1 MKLVGRRTLVVM
13 GLFGSLTALALVLM
27 AEGVARGVV
36 AVIAA
41 DSALWP
47 AALLIGGGALR
58 AVVSWA
64 SQTYAARAAI
74 GAKQSLRREL
84 GSRILDDRGGSV
96 GALSAVGGHGL
107 DELDAWYRTVLPAMT
122 AAAAIPLLVG
132 ARILSV
138 DWLSA
143 LVIVVTVP
151 LVPLFMVLVGQHT
164 RQQSDAATRTLQHLS
179 SHLVELARGLPV
191 LVGLGRLEQQTAR
204 LRRVSDKHR
213 AATMRTL
220 RSAFLSSLVLELIAT
235 LSVAIVAVFVGIRL
249 LHGDLSLEVG
259 LIALVLAPECFAP
272 FRSLGAAFHASQTG
286 LAAMRGARSVID
298 APRAAVARGQ
308 GSVGVE
314 NLTVAFD
321 DAPVFEKLSFELP
334 RASIT
339 LLEGPS
345 GSGKSTVLSVLA
357 GVLMPTSGSLRG
369 IDRVAYVPQHPH
381 TVGETVRAELE
392 LYGTDVEPLMLR
404 LQLPTTDPSQLSP
417 GELRRLAVARGLLR
431 VAAGAEL
438 LLLDEPT
445 AHLDAASAA
454 LIEAELLSLRGRV
467 TMVIASHEA
476 SIARLADRRVV
487 LETSSFRALT
497 PTAGAAA
504 PVVLDSVVPTSSATN
519 ALERLIAFLRP
530 SAWRFVAAAIVGTAA
545 TLFSISLLGISGWLI
560 VRASEEPGIMYL
572 LVAIV
577 GVRFFGLGRA
587 ALRYSERLLT
597 HDAALASTTELRLR
611 LWNGLARYGPASR
624 GLATPATTLDYLVGA
639 ADLVRDLVPRVVL
652 PVVTALAAT
661 AAVAIAVASLHA
673 VALPAIGVIAVAALL
688 APAVAVAADRRAA
701 AGGAALRSL
710 VLRRFSALVGA
721 AADLGANGVG
731 GRVLDELTDLDARAS
746 AQARRSASALGLGG
760 AVVIAGCAVASALMF
775 GASAGAPAAVVAVLV
790 LLPLG
795 LIEPLVALVE
805 AAQQW
810 PALAAALRK
819 VGEIETDE
827 ATLASAPS
835 KERVEL
841 LELRDLAATW
851 PGAGRPAFSGVTASA
866 RRGDWIVIE
875 GRSGSGKSTL
885 LATVLG
891 FVTPTSGAVLFDGTS
906 QQARVAWCPQEAH
919 LFDSTIRSNLL
930 LARDPDDQ
938 PSDETLRETLAL
950 VGLGPLLNR
959 LPKQLDAHVGAQGSR
974 LSGGERQRLAVAR
987 ALLTRADVV
996 LLDEPTAHLD
1006 AHAASELMRDLR
1018 VALADRIVVL
1028 VTHHADERPGSD
1040 HRVILGASSALTPS

>member
-36 AVIAA
+36 AVIAGDA
-41 DSALWP
+41 AFWP

-58 AVVSWA
+58 AVASWA
-64 SQTYAARAAI
+64 SQAYAARAAI

-84 GSRILDDRGGSV
+84 GSRVLDDRGGSV
-96 GALSAVGGHGL
+96 GALSAVGGLGL
-107 DELDAWYRTVLPAMT
+107 EELDAWYRTVLPAMT
-122 AAAAIPLLVG
+122 ATATIPLLVG

-164 RQQSDAATRTLQHLS
+164 RQQSDAATATLQRLS
-179 SHLVELARGLPV
+179 AHLVELARGLPV
-191 LVGLGRLEQQTAR
+191 LVGLGRLERQSAA
-204 LRRVSDKHR
+204 LRRVGEQHR

-235 LSVAIVAVFVGIRL
+235 ISVAIVAVFVGIRL
-249 LHGDLSLEVG
+249 LHGELSLEVG
-259 LIALVLAPECFAP
+259 LVALVLAPECFAP
-272 FRSLGAAFHASQTG
+272 FRSLGAAFHASQAG
-286 LAAMRGARSVID
+286 LAAMRVARSVID
-298 APRAAVARGQ
+298 APRAVVTSDHGTP
-308 GSVGVE
+308 GVE
-314 NLTVAFD
+314 NLTVTFD
-321 DAPVFEKLSFELP
+321 DAPVFEKLSFDLP
-334 RASIT
+334 RGSTT

-357 GVLMPTSGSLRG
+357 GVLVPTSGSLRG
-369 IDRVAYVPQHPH
+369 IDSVAYVPQHAH

-392 LYGTDVEPLMLR
+392 LYGTDVEALMLR
-404 LQLPTTDPSQLSP
+404 LQLPNTDPAQLSP

-454 LIEAELLSLRGRV
+454 LIEAELFALRGRV

-476 SIARLADRRVV
+476 GVARLADRRVV
-487 LETSSFRALT
+487 LEPSSFRALT
-497 PTAGAAA
+497 PTAAVAA
-504 PVVLDSVVPTSSATN
+504 PVVLDSVVPATSAIN
-519 ALERLIAFLRP
+519 ALERLFAFLRP

-624 GLATPATTLDYLVGA
+624 GLATPGATLDYLVGA

-652 PVVTALAAT
+652 PIVTALAAT
-661 AAVAIAVASLHA
+661 VAVAIAVASLHA
-673 VALPAIGVIAVAALL
+673 VALPALGVIALAALL

-701 AGGAALRSL
+701 AGGAELRSI
-710 VLRRFSALVGA
+710 VLRRFAALVGA

-731 GRVLDELTDLDARAS
+731 GRVLDELTELDARAS

-775 GASAGAPAAVVAVLV
+775 SASAGAPAAVVAVLV

-810 PALAAALRK
+810 PTLAAALRK
-819 VGEIETDE
+819 VGEIETKDT
-827 ATLASAPS
+827 TLASAPS

-841 LELRDLAATW
+841 LELHDLAATW
-851 PGAGRPAFSGVTASA
+851 PGAGHAAFSGVTASA

-875 GRSGSGKSTL
+875 GQSGSGKSTL

-906 QQARVAWCPQEAH
+906 HQARVAWCPQEAH

-930 LARDPDDQ
+930 LARDRDDQ
-938 PSDETLRETLAL
+938 PSDQTLRDTLDL
-950 VGLGPLLNR
+950 VGLTPLLNR
-959 LPKQLDAHVGAQGSR
+959 LPKQLDARVGAQGSR

-1006 AHAASELMRDLR
+1006 AHAASALMRDLR

-1028 VTHHADERPGSD
+1028 VTHHADEVLASD
-1040 HRVILGASSALTPS
+1040 HRVALGTEVFAQH